1 MNVKELLANPVLA
14 EYPILAGAEGLNREI
29 NQVGMIDAPDFDE
42 YIAPG
47 QLLLTTGFLFKE
59 DWTLLR
65 DLIIALDH
73 HNAAG
78 LGIKTNRHLSQL
90 PRDII
95 TLANKRRVPILM
107 TPTDELMPQ
116 TIQNITDIILNTHT
130 GELHQ
135 IVNINHQLSTMQTN
149 NTYQHL
155 LNLSAEILEAPL
167 TLLDSHFRALYAST
181 DLLPQRDFFTKF
193 LREESGIDYLNLT
206 QKVHVTFNN
215 TIFEISPIFSALN
228 ENKAF
233 AAIMSSNKTLS
244 DFELLKR
251 EQVITALGFSNSRT
265 DLLNETEFCNRSG
278 FFLNIMQHG
287 LSDDAIDNYLKN
299 ANIDSKNPYRVAVID
314 FTAKKTVIETH
325 QFEILQALTR
335 WFVNESNWSVLLFS
349 YKQQLILLVDNKI
362 DTRAFLKELYDFLT
376 SQSKLEYNFTIGFS
390 RVAEPIHALAD
401 LYEQANHALQL
412 TSVAHPIMRFRPKSA
427 QEMLNLLPKQESDA
441 FVERI
446 LGPILDN
453 PSLLKTLETY
463 MFLHQN
469 VTAVASDMFV
479 HRNTINYRLKKIS
492 ELLDVNLD
500 MPDVLVDIQ
509 LAFLLL
515 D

>member
-95 TLANKRRVPILM
+95 ILANKRRVPILM

-167 TLLDSHFRALYAST
+167 TLLDSHFR
-181 DLLPQRDFFTKF
+181 
-193 LREESGIDYLNLT
+193 GI
-206 QKVHVTFNN
+206 
-215 TIFEISPIFSALN
+215 
-228 ENKAF
+228 
-233 AAIMSSNKTLS
+233 
-244 DFELLKR
+244 
-251 EQVITALGFSNSRT
+251 
-265 DLLNETEFCNRSG
+265 
-278 FFLNIMQHG
+278 
-287 LSDDAIDNYLKN
+287 
-299 ANIDSKNPYRVAVID
+299 
-314 FTAKKTVIETH
+314 
-325 QFEILQALTR
+325 
-335 WFVNESNWSVLLFS
+335 
-349 YKQQLILLVDNKI
+349 
-362 DTRAFLKELYDFLT
+362 
-376 SQSKLEYNFTIGFS
+376 
-390 RVAEPIHALAD
+390 
-401 LYEQANHALQL
+401 
-412 TSVAHPIMRFRPKSA
+412 
-427 QEMLNLLPKQESDA
+427 
-441 FVERI
+441 
-446 LGPILDN
+446 
-453 PSLLKTLETY
+453 
-463 MFLHQN
+463 
-469 VTAVASDMFV
+469 
-479 HRNTINYRLKKIS
+479 
-492 ELLDVNLD
+492 
-500 MPDVLVDIQ
+500 
-509 LAFLLL
+509 
-515 D
+515 

>member
-1 MNVKELLANPVLA
+1 MNIKELLNNPILG
-14 EYPILAGAEGLNREI
+14 EYPILAGSNGLNREI
-29 NQVGMIDAPDFDE
+29 TQVGMIDAPDFDE
-42 YIAPG
+42 YVTSG
-47 QLLLTTGFLFKE
+47 QLILTTGFLFKNN
-59 DWTLLR
+59 WTLLR
-65 DLIIALDH
+65 ELIITMDK

-78 LGIKTNRHLSQL
+78 LGIKMSRYLSNL

-95 TLANKRRVPILM
+95 VLANKHRVPILM
-107 TPTDELMPQ
+107 TPNNELLPQ
-116 TIQNITDIILNTHT
+116 TIQNITDVILNTRT
-130 GELHQ
+130 SELHE
-135 IVNINHQLSTMQTN
+135 IVNINHRLSEMQNN

-155 LNLSAEILEAPL
+155 LNLSAEILDASL

-181 DLLPQRDFFTKF
+181 ELLPQRDFFTTF
-193 LREESGIDYLNLT
+193 LREKSGIDYLNLT
-206 QKVHVTFNN
+206 QKVHVTFHNN
-215 TIFEISPIFSALN
+215 VFEISPIFSALN

-233 AAIMSSNKTLS
+233 VAIMSSGKTLS

-265 DLLNETEFCNRSG
+265 DLLNETEFRNRSG

-287 LSDDAIDNYLKN
+287 LSNAAIDNYLKN
-299 ANIDSKNPYRVAVID
+299 AGIDSQNPYRVAVID
-314 FTAKKTVIETH
+314 FTRKKTVIETH

-335 WFVNESNWSVLLFS
+335 WFINEFNWSVLIFS
-349 YKQQLILLVDNKI
+349 YKQQLILLIDNKI
-362 DTRAFLKELYDFLT
+362 DTRKFLKQLYNFLT
-376 SQSKLEYNFTIGFS
+376 TQEKLAYTFTIGFS
-390 RVAEPIHALAD
+390 RVAEPIHTLAD

-412 TSVAHPIMRFRPKSA
+412 TSSTHPIMRFRPKSA
-427 QEMLNLLPKQESDA
+427 QEMLDLLPKQESDA

-479 HRNTINYRLKKIS
+479 HRNTINYRLKRIS

-515 D
+515 N